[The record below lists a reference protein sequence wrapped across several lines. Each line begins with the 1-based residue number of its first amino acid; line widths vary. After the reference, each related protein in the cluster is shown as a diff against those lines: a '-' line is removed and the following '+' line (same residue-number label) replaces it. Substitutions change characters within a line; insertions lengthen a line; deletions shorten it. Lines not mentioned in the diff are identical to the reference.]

1 MVSGLKAKGMQR
13 GDSLVFSF
21 EIEEKK
27 DLLPS
32 EKEDGKTDAL
42 STIIDDILSFDLG
55 SLMGG
60 NDRKQKEDSTALA
73 MDTVALDS
81 GRLG

>member
-1 MVSGLKAKGMQR
+1 MWMQLTDSAYMKKKDIWLANASGLKAKGMQR

-32 EKEDGKTDAL
+32 EKEDGKRMPCLL
-42 STIIDDILSFDLG
+42 S
-55 SLMGG
+55 
-60 NDRKQKEDSTALA
+60 
-73 MDTVALDS
+73 
-81 GRLG
+81 